1 MPLTS
6 VQLWVDKILEPVPT
20 DLESAAHVSYYQ
32 QGGRGHW
39 AVHNT
44 SPQSF
49 ITTFSYSLANNL
61 GYFYFLFD
69 SANNRIKIIILIQ
82 VLLA

>member
-1 MPLTS
+1 MYINLSAIVLFLWFLDICTYICVAVVHAMPLTS

-39 AVHNT
+39 V
-44 SPQSF
+44 
-49 ITTFSYSLANNL
+49 
-61 GYFYFLFD
+61 
-69 SANNRIKIIILIQ
+69 
-82 VLLA
+82 V